1 MLGLAPLPRTLRAA
15 LRDVTH
21 AKLEVRR
28 SALADLVRHA
38 RAGEAEACA
47 ALTRVLGADT
57 AAELRAE
64 AALGLADADVRS
76 AVDALVKAAETD
88 SVVRVRQLAL
98 LAVGELADASHPS
111 AARALEKAWRDGEA
125 AVRFQAL
132 LGLHQLG
139 LPEAEAAIVEG
150 TVDPDAEIR
159 RLSYRIAEAHFG
171 AVGALPELVRARARQ
186 SLDDANAGVRA
197 AAALCLGHFGER
209 SAEGILVALAA
220 GAHPGAALEDEQQAM
235 HLVGELSLGAA
246 AAALSRRAF
255 GWLRRDPLAFEARV
269 ALARL
274 GDARAA
280 SSILDE
286 LSALSFRKRTLAAAA
301 AGRARL
307 EAARPALLALAER
320 PDRAEAAVVRE
331 ALDRLDGRLPKV

>member
-21 AKLEVRR
+21 DKLEVRR

-38 RAGEAEACA
+38 REGETEAA
-47 ALTRVLGADT
+47 DALARVLEGD
-57 AAELRAE
+57 AAPELRAE

-76 AVDALVKAAETD
+76 AVDALVRAAEND
-88 SVVRVRQLAL
+88 PAVRVRQLAL
-98 LAVGELADASHPS
+98 LALGELSDAAHEG
-111 AARALEKAWRDGEA
+111 AIRALTKARHDAEA

-139 LPEAEAAIVEG
+139 LEEADAAIVEG

-159 RLSYRIAEAHFG
+159 RLSYRIAESHFG
-171 AVGALPELVRARARQ
+171 AAGTLPALVRARARAA
-186 SLDDANAGVRA
+186 LDDAHSGVRA
-197 AAALCLGHFGER
+197 AAALCLGHFGDR
-209 SAEGILVALAA
+209 SGEAILVALAA
-220 GAHPGAALEDEQQAM
+220 GTHPGATLEDEQQAIF
-235 HLVGELSLGAA
+235 LVGELALGAA
-246 AAALSRRAF
+246 SAALARRAF
-255 GWLRRDPLAFEARV
+255 GWFRRDPLAFEARV

-280 SSILDE
+280 ASILDG
-286 LSALSFRKRTLAAAA
+286 LRARSYRKRTLAAAA

-307 EAARPALLALAER
+307 EAARPALLALAEQ
-320 PDRAEAAVVRE
+320 PDRAEPAVVRD
-331 ALDRLDGRLPKV
+331 ALDRLDGRAPKS